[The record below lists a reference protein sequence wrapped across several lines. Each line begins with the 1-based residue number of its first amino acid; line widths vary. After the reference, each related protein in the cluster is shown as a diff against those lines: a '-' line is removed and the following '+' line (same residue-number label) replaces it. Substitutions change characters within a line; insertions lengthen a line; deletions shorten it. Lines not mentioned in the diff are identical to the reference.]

1 MHFSIVQD
9 FFSENTFLSSTN
21 RLHTC
26 TIAERKFYVNYSAL
40 FGIAFLCIYRMLLW
54 KKSSLFSTP
63 HNQRFMMRENFAF
76 FSISFLL
83 RPRQLLML
91 LAVAFI
97 LS

>member
-1 MHFSIVQD
+1 
-9 FFSENTFLSSTN
+9 
-21 RLHTC
+21 
-26 TIAERKFYVNYSAL
+26 
-40 FGIAFLCIYRMLLW
+40 MLLW